1 MLTKLQYENKN
12 YRIRSTLGLNDSV
25 VVGGS
30 EDGRVFV
37 WDLLEGTLLHIL
49 QHADDKTSGAERK
62 GTKDVVSAVAFNGA
76 RKEWASA
83 GGDGKAIEHNLSI
96 KASYPA
102 DGLFALGT
110 VVVWGLAPP

>member
-1 MLTKLQYENKN
+1 MLTELQYENQN

-30 EDGRVFV
+30 EDGRVFI

-49 QHADDKTSGAERK
+49 QHADNKVSGAEKK
-62 GTKDVVSAVAFNGA
+62 GTKDVVSAVTFNGA

-83 GGDGKAIEHNLSI
+83 GGDGKAIEHSLVKRSMV
-96 KASYPA
+96 SC
-102 DGLFALGT
+102 
-110 VVVWGLAPP
+110 